1 MAKVI
6 SSDQLKN
13 HTMEKY
19 TFKVIA
25 IGANNKTQKIQRQD
39 IDEVPLPQPIVG
51 DSDVDSS
58 SLTTSSKDSLIE
70 SLLKK
75 TDEMSSNFIKLQMKL
90 EVMTDEQKKELQKTK
105 DESFAEGVEAG
116 ILKAKEDEDKN
127 YKNSQSQFS
136 KSVSTLEASAAQFEE
151 ALEKIKSNLIDAAL
165 DISKEVIA
173 IELSENSAEV
183 AKLLSNEL
191 IKNLQN
197 ASKITLK
204 VNSKDHGE
212 VSKDV
217 GSLEHVEI
225 ISDDAVSPGGV
236 IVLSDAGNI
245 DAQVSKRF
253 ENVKNA
259 ALSE

>member
-25 IGANNKTQKIQRQD
+25 IGAKNKTPKTEKQNIQ
-39 IDEVPLPQPIVG
+39 EVPLPQPIVG

-58 SLTTSSKDSLIE
+58 SLTSGSKDSLIE

-90 EVMTDEQKKELQKTK
+90 ETMTDEHKFELQKAK
-105 DESFAEGVEAG
+105 DQSFKEGFEAG
-116 ILKAKEDEDKN
+116 ILKAKEDEEKN
-127 YKNSQSQFS
+127 YKNGQNQFS

-151 ALEKIKSNLIDAAL
+151 ALENIKSNLIDAAL

-173 IELSENSAEV
+173 IELSENSADV

-197 ASKITLK
+197 ASKITIK

-212 VSKDV
+212 LSKDV
-217 GSLEHVEI
+217 GSLEHVEV

>member
-25 IGANNKTQKIQRQD
+25 IGPKNQTPKTEKQD
-39 IDEVPLPQPIVG
+39 IEEVSLPQPIVG

-58 SLTTSSKDSLIE
+58 SLTSGSKDSLIE

-90 EVMTDEQKKELQKTK
+90 EVMTEEQKKELQKTK
-105 DESFAEGVEAG
+105 EESFAEGVKAG

-127 YKNSQSQFS
+127 YKNGQSQFS
-136 KSVSTLEASAAQFEE
+136 KSISTLEASAAQFEE

>member
-6 SSDQLKN
+6 SADQLKN
-13 HTMEKY
+13 HTLEKY
-19 TFKVIA
+19 NFKVIA
-25 IGANNKTQKIQRQD
+25 LGAKNQLKEEKKQNT
-39 IDEVPLPQPIVG
+39 DETSFPQLIVG

-58 SLTTSSKDSLIE
+58 SLTPSSKDSLIE

-90 EVMTDEQKKELQKTK
+90 ESMTDEHKLELQKIK
-105 DESFAEGVEAG
+105 DESFAEGIEAG

-127 YKNSQSQFS
+127 YKDGQNQFS
-136 KSVSTLEASAAQFEE
+136 KSISTLESSAAQFKM
-151 ALEKIKSNLIDAAL
+151 ALEEIKNNLIEAAL
-165 DISKEVIA
+165 DISKEVIG

-191 IKNLQN
+191 IKELQN

-212 VSKDV
+212 VSKSV

-245 DAQVSKRF
+245 DAQISKRF